1 MKKTTYILIGLLL
14 AGLLLA
20 GGVSLWVPLL
30 MSERGND
37 VLVLEG
43 DEVLKSLPA
52 FHTVY
57 VVHRS
62 DTLPPSPDLA
72 FGEMPLRVE
81 ASESAGGS
89 LRYPKDMEPFVSAD
103 VQDSVLYIAFDFSRA
118 VLDERYKGAY
128 TLKPVCKML
137 GLCLPRNAVK
147 LVDEMQ
153 GHNVELYNLER
164 DTFSVA
170 TAGTVVANY
179 CHFGSLHA
187 DVLGLEL
194 SSGAID
200 DLYLN
205 VEQLF
210 GISVDVAQFSIG
222 TEHLSGRNG
231 ICSYTVSPGECREVL
246 WNPLDEDAS
255 LDLRLQQP
263 ARVEFE

>member
-1 MKKTTYILIGLLL
+1 MKKTTYIMIGLLL
-14 AGLLLA
+14 AGMLLA

-43 DEVLKSLPA
+43 DEVLKSLPP

-72 FGEMPLRVE
+72 FWEMPLRVE
-81 ASESAGGS
+81 ASEGAGGS
-89 LRYPKDMEPFVSAD
+89 LRYPKDMEPFLSAD

-118 VLDERYKGAY
+118 ALDERYKDAY
-128 TLKPVCKML
+128 TLKLACKML

-147 LVDEMQ
+147 LVDEIE
-153 GHNVELYNLER
+153 GHNVELCNLER
-164 DTFSVA
+164 DTFSV
-170 TAGTVVANY
+170 TTSGTVVANY

-187 DVLGLEL
+187 NVSGLEL
-194 SSGAID
+194 SSGAVD

-205 VEQLF
+205 IEQLF
-210 GISVDVAQFSIG
+210 GIAINAAQFSID
-222 TEHLSGRNG
+222 TEHLRGRYGN
-231 ICSYTVSPGECREVL
+231 CSYTVSPGECRKVL
-246 WNPLDEDAS
+246 WEPLDGDAS

-263 ARVEFE
+263 ARVEFK